1 MILKLNHYK
10 TSLTSYVCSNMTYSK
25 LIIKI
30 KEWYNFTIIYVDL
43 SYMQYCYTDMQCI
56 NHVLYA
62 DDICLMAPIAIAKQC
77 MLDIRY
83 NYCLVNDV

>member
-1 MILKLNHYK
+1 MILKLNNYK
-10 TSLTSYVCSNMTYSK
+10 TSLASYVCSNLTYSK

-30 KEWYNFTIIYVDL
+30 KEWYNFTIIYIDL

-62 DDICLMAPIAIAKQC
+62 DDICLIPD
-77 MLDIRY
+77 LDMI
-83 NYCLVNDV
+83 